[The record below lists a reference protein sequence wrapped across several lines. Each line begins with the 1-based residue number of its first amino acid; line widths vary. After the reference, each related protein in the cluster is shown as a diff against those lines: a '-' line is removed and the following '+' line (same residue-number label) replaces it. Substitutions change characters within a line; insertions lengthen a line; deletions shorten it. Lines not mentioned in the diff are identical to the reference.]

1 MILSLFVR
9 LDGAAW
15 AYVLTAAGVEPE
27 RHHARNLYET
37 RGEAFQGQQA
47 ALAWERRRD
56 WFVPDGFGR
65 TTADAV
71 RACGIDQMRR
81 PT

>member
-9 LDGAAW
+9 LDVAAW
-15 AYVLTAAGVEPE
+15 GYVLTPAGVEPS

-37 RGEAFQGQQA
+37 RGEAYPGEQA
-47 ALAWERRRD
+47 SLNWELWRD
-56 WFVPDGFGR
+56 WFVPADFGT

-71 RACGIDQMRR
+71 RACGIDQTRR
-81 PT
+81 PE

>member
-15 AYVLTAAGVEPE
+15 GYVLTPEGVEPE

-37 RGEAFQGQQA
+37 PG
-47 ALAWERRRD
+47 
-56 WFVPDGFGR
+56 DGT

-71 RACGIDQMRR
+71 RACLIDQTRR
-81 PT
+81 PM